1 MTHTDYT
8 LQADAHQRLDERRSR
23 VAEAARGPR
32 TRLRHALAQRFRQ
45 IADAIDN

>member
-8 LQADAHQRLDERRSR
+8 LQADARQRLEERRSR
-23 VAEAARGPR
+23 AADAARGPR
-32 TRLRHALAQRFRQ
+32 PQRRHALAQQFRR